1 MFEIPQCE
9 ITYETPMGFL
19 FKRYEPFPLFSRSNR
34 DDWGRVRLCS
44 HFSVA
49 PEIIAEVQKF
59 LFLTTVV
66 LQL

>member
-9 ITYETPMGFL
+9 ITYETPMDSSPNDT
-19 FKRYEPFPLFSRSNR
+19 RSRSNR

-44 HFSVA
+44 HFSGA
-49 PEIIAEVQKF
+49 PEISAEVQKF